1 MLVLHF
7 IHPILHN
14 MHDRLRRIDLNL
26 LLVFDALRRH
36 GSVVAAANELAMSP
50 SAVSHALARLRDAM
64 SDELFVR
71 YGNAMRLTARAEQM
85 AVAVADSLIALD
97 GCLEGARPFNPATS
111 RQSFVFA
118 ATDFTAFAL
127 LPALIE
133 ELENVAP
140 HLRIRV
146 TYSTHRD
153 SLEDL
158 AAGRIHFAIGMR
170 DGPAIS
176 HEGVETMHCFE
187 DEYVVA
193 ARQNHPSIHK
203 TLSLEQY
210 LAARHVVVTPWVDA
224 GSVINAA
231 LERLGLK
238 RDVAVQL
245 PSLLAA
251 PFIVAHSS
259 YLITW
264 PRRLALALGD
274 ALPLTI
280 YPAPFPIP
288 PYSLEVYFHRRHA
301 SIPGHAWL
309 RDQMHWVLEGRRL
322 GLKPE

>member
-1 MLVLHF
+1 
-7 IHPILHN
+7 

-26 LLVFDALRRH
+26 LLVFDALHRH

-71 YGNAMRLTARAEQM
+71 YGNAMQPTARAEQM
-85 AVAVADSLIALD
+85 AAAVADSLASLE
-97 GCLEGARPFNPATS
+97 GCLEGARPFTPATS

-127 LPALIE
+127 LPALTE
-133 ELENVAP
+133 ALEASAP

-146 TYSTHRD
+146 AYSTHRD
-153 SLEDL
+153 SLEEL
-158 AAGRIHFAIGMR
+158 AAGRIHFALGMR
-170 DGPAIS
+170 DGPAIA
-176 HEGVETMHCFE
+176 HDGVEAMPCFE

-193 ARQNHPSIHK
+193 ARRNHPGIGK

-231 LERLGLK
+231 LERQGLK
-238 RDVAVQL
+238 RDVAIQL
-245 PSLLAA
+245 PTLLAA
-251 PFIVAHSS
+251 PFIVARSS
-259 YLITW
+259 YLITL
-264 PRRLALALGD
+264 PRRVALALGST
-274 ALPLTI
+274 LPLTI

-301 SIPGHAWL
+301 GVPGHAWL
-309 RDQMHWVLEGRRL
+309 RDQMRLVLAA
-322 GLKPE
+322 KP